1 MVISYM
7 KAILSLNPNAKCSY
21 SVSFDENMNKI
32 ENIDSIVWKDGTNPI
47 SKENINIEKTRL
59 ENIIEQEQSNKQS
72 SINKLKALGLTDE
85 EVEAFRK

>member
-59 ENIIEQEQSNKQS
+59 ENIIEQEQSNQQS
-72 SINKLKALGLTDE
+72 AINKLKALGLTDE

>member
-72 SINKLKALGLTDE
+72 AINKLKALGLTDE